1 VATDAA
7 GRLETS
13 VFQAFSLGEAVPT
26 PGRVR
31 GGFCSKTRSY
41 GNTSRPVWINHIAL
55 VGVITEAKVPISTAT
70 DDEDQAEIR
79 QRQVE
84 NVDHG

>member
-1 VATDAA
+1 
-7 GRLETS
+7 
-13 VFQAFSLGEAVPT
+13 
-26 PGRVR
+26 
-31 GGFCSKTRSY
+31 
-41 GNTSRPVWINHIAL
+41 
-55 VGVITEAKVPISTAT
+55 VITEAKVPISTAT